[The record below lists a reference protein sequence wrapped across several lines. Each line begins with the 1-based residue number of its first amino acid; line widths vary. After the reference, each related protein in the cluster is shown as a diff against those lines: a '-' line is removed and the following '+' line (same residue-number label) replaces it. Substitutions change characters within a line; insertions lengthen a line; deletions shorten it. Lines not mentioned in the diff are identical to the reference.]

1 MTVLELSNIF
11 ASKVDGILE
20 EDFQIPNI
28 KIHFEIEVSN
38 IKLRFRKNKTA

>member
-28 KIHFEIEVSN
+28 KFILKLKFQISN
-38 IKLRFRKNKTA
+38 